1 MVFQTISDNIR
12 EFLRDERG
20 ASSSEY
26 ALILGVI
33 GVGVGA
39 ATLMLGANVGA
50 SMNGKAASFDPGF
63 TGGSGTGS
71 GGGSNGSGG
80 GGNGSAGNGGSGTGG
95 STGGSTGGGTDTG
108 SGNNGNGNGNNGNGG
123 GNPKAGGNGKNK

>member
-1 MVFQTISDNIR
+1 MVFHTISDNIR
-12 EFLRDERG
+12 DFMRDERG

-71 GGGSNGSGG
+71 AG
-80 GGNGSAGNGGSGTGG
+80 GGNGNGSGGNGGSGTGG
-95 STGGSTGGGTDTG
+95 STGGTTGGSTDTG

-123 GNPKAGGNGKNK
+123 GNPNAGGNGKNK

>member
-12 EFLRDERG
+12 DFVRDEHG

-63 TGGSGTGS
+63 TGGSDTGS
-71 GGGSNGSGG
+71 AGGGNGNGS
-80 GGNGSAGNGGSGTGG
+80 GGNGSARLRWRKRPNDRSAASSGWRRRQRRALVSATRHF
-95 STGGSTGGGTDTG
+95 
-108 SGNNGNGNGNNGNGG
+108 
-123 GNPKAGGNGKNK
+123 

>member
-1 MVFQTISDNIR
+1 MVFQTISGSIR
-12 EFLRDERG
+12 DFMRDERG

-71 GGGSNGSGG
+71 AGGGNGNGSGG
-80 GGNGSAGNGGSGTGG
+80 NGGSSTGGTTGG
-95 STGGSTGGGTDTG
+95 STDTG

-123 GNPKAGGNGKNK
+123 GNPNAGGNGKNK

>member
-12 EFLRDERG
+12 DFVRDEHG

-63 TGGSGTGS
+63 TGGSDTGS
-71 GGGSNGSGG
+71 AG
-80 GGNGSAGNGGSGTGG
+80 GGNGNGSGGNGGSG
-95 STGGSTGGGTDTG
+95 TGGSTGGGTDTG
-108 SGNNGNGNGNNGNGG
+108 SGNNGNGNGNGG

>member
-12 EFLRDERG
+12 DFVRDEHG

-63 TGGSGTGS
+63 TGGSDTGS
-71 GGGSNGSGG
+71 AG
-80 GGNGSAGNGGSGTGG
+80 GGNGNGSGGNGGSGTGG
-95 STGGSTGGGTDTG
+95 STGGSTGAAARGRQHGGSSSHGPSAALPRQPTMPPTAYEASD
-108 SGNNGNGNGNNGNGG
+108 SL
-123 GNPKAGGNGKNK
+123 

>member
-1 MVFQTISDNIR
+1 MVFQTISDSIR
-12 EFLRDERG
+12 DFVRDEHG

-39 ATLMLGANVGA
+39 ATLVLGANVGA

-71 GGGSNGSGG
+71 GGGGNGSG
-80 GGNGSAGNGGSGTGG
+80 GNGGSGTGG